1 MRRVHFLFETDHQDW
16 CSPIYLLHPFTPNSS
31 DVLCPFLHV
40 IFPICQEL
48 AACCRRCTH
57 FELQYLQCCLATLAT
72 SDLHLIEPT
81 FSSYPQVCNQ
91 HPTSKQF
98 QKHFHSLQLNT
109 ILYVLRL
116 IKLVYKCFLSIPKWT
131 QTMKRF
137 NLRAKAR
144 HRFLAEKYYRDA
156 KIGTIYEGTSNI
168 QLQTI
173 GRGVR
178 ALYSEWEPGPALVH
192 LFAGPRWS
200 VLVRNVCNAAFGSCR
215 WFCTEK
221 RAWRTALLHLLNICK
236 DHVSLQ
242 VESLDW
248 FKRMNC
254 GIALQLAKLGEELT
268 LSEDFC
274 ISGHLRFEL
283 PSDVAESSYNLV
295 WGYNDIYI
303 VI

>member
-1 MRRVHFLFETDHQDW
+1 
-16 CSPIYLLHPFTPNSS
+16 
-31 DVLCPFLHV
+31 
-40 IFPICQEL
+40 
-48 AACCRRCTH
+48 
-57 FELQYLQCCLATLAT
+57 
-72 SDLHLIEPT
+72 
-81 FSSYPQVCNQ
+81 
-91 HPTSKQF
+91 
-98 QKHFHSLQLNT
+98 
-109 ILYVLRL
+109 
-116 IKLVYKCFLSIPKWT
+116 
-131 QTMKRF
+131 MKRF
-137 NLRAKAR
+137 NLRAKVR

-221 RAWRTALLHLLNICK
+221 RAWRTALHLLNICK

-254 GIALQLAKLGEELT
+254 SIALQLAKLGEELT

-303 VI
+303 II